1 MPRKLIVEAINR
13 ALASDATRDLK
24 RLIQPLA
31 KLFDVSEQ
39 AMEFKLVNLGLAA
52 NALEGFG

>member
-13 ALASDATRDLK
+13 TLASDATPDPK
-24 RLIQPLA
+24 RLIEHLA

-39 AMEFKLVNLGLAA
+39 AMEFKLLNLGLAVSV
-52 NALEGFG
+52 